1 VEELILGATF
11 YCELKAALLGLF
23 QVLPNFV
30 NTQKLP
36 DWGSPARR
44 EQEPH
49 WDNIR

>member
-1 VEELILGATF
+1 VEGFILGATF
-11 YCELKAALLGLF
+11 YRGLKAVLLGLF

-44 EQEPH
+44 EQETQ